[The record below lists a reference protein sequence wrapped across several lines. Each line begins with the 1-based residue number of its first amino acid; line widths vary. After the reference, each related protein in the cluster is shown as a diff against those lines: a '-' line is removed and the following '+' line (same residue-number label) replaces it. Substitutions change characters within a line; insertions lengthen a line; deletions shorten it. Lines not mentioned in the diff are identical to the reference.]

1 MTRSLISAFSS
12 SGFTITI
19 RDFANGLQD
28 FGVQLE
34 ESEIKK
40 LFKYLDK
47 TDSGKID
54 LADLLDELRG
64 QEISFERY
72 DVIRNAY

>member
-12 SGFTITI
+12 SGYTINI
-19 RDFANGLQD
+19 RDFANALRD
-28 FGVQLE
+28 YSVNLE

-40 LFKYLDK
+40 LFKYFDK

-64 QEISFERY
+64 
-72 DVIRNAY
+72 

>member
-12 SGFTITI
+12 GGYIITI
-19 RDFANGLQD
+19 RDFANALRD
-28 FGVQLE
+28 YSVNLE
-34 ESEIKK
+34 ESEMKK

-64 QEISFERY
+64 
-72 DVIRNAY
+72 

>member
-12 SGFTITI
+12 GGYTITI
-19 RDFANGLQD
+19 RDFANALRD
-28 FGVQLE
+28 YSVNLE
-34 ESEIKK
+34 ESEMKK

-64 QEISFERY
+64 
-72 DVIRNAY
+72 

>member
-12 SGFTITI
+12 TGFAVTI
-19 RDFANGLQD
+19 RDFAHGLQD
-28 FGVQLE
+28 YGVQLE

-40 LFKYLDK
+40 LFKYFDK

-64 QEISFERY
+64 
-72 DVIRNAY
+72 

>member
-19 RDFANGLQD
+19 RDFASGLQD

>member
-12 SGFTITI
+12 NGYTITI
-19 RDFANGLQD
+19 RDFANALQD
-28 FGVQLE
+28 YSVNLE
-34 ESEIKK
+34 ENEIKR

-64 QEISFERY
+64 
-72 DVIRNAY
+72 

>member
-12 SGFTITI
+12 SGYTINI
-19 RDFANGLQD
+19 RDFANALRD
-28 FGVQLE
+28 YSVNLE

-64 QEISFERY
+64 
-72 DVIRNAY
+72 